1 MKRQAMLELQKAVK
15 TAEMK
20 ANELV
25 TTERIKMERA
35 VTDARKQAHD
45 EVMTKINHQEESS
58 EVSIKHDLVIAMCL

>member
-1 MKRQAMLELQKAVK
+1 MLELQKAVK

-58 EVSIKHDLVIAMCL
+58 EVSIKHDLVISMCL

>member
-1 MKRQAMLELQKAVK
+1 MLELQKAVK

>member
-1 MKRQAMLELQKAVK
+1 MLELQKAVK

-45 EVMTKINHQEESS
+45 EVMTKLNHQEESS
-58 EVSIKHDLVIAMCL
+58 EVSIKHDLVISMCL

>member
-1 MKRQAMLELQKAVK
+1 
-15 TAEMK
+15 MK